1 MQLSKPI
8 RFKQST
14 NRDLVTCVFPRCE
27 NFFCFISLRSNRLHE
42 LFSFASVGWKALLIK
57 KKKKAQKHACST
69 IFFVDIIE
77 SNSLCKGVVLYGQ
90 RAIQLVTLALFS
102 ESKASK
108 FEHILALVGNYYLS
122 LKYFSCV
129 WSKTFRP
136 SAAKLVRNS
145 VRG

>member
-1 MQLSKPI
+1 M
-8 RFKQST
+8 
-14 NRDLVTCVFPRCE
+14 
-27 NFFCFISLRSNRLHE
+27 
-42 LFSFASVGWKALLIK
+42 
-57 KKKKAQKHACST
+57 
-69 IFFVDIIE
+69 
-77 SNSLCKGVVLYGQ
+77 LYGQ

-102 ESKASK
+102 ESNASK